1 MSTFKWNRPEVVA
14 TTVVCT
20 ATVGLVIW
28 GAVILSDRPVSQ
40 PSSAGPTVEAVEPME
55 PVDSREST
63 TYSVNPEATPPSL
76 GERDSYQ
83 VEVPATTEPPAPVNV
98 VPLAAAPES
107 ESGIPACK
115 NEDGSDEANPCLWD
129 GKTMGNKVGLSYIVF
144 NGEFYYLEGS
154 GLNTHFEGD
163 PMDLWPTGPSREFDP
178 GPLMCGVTAAP
189 ALDTDPYG
197 NNWAYCE
204 PAMVEQ

>member
-1 MSTFKWNRPEVVA
+1 MSAFRWNRPEVIA

-20 ATVGLVIW
+20 ATVGLMIW
-28 GAVILSDRPVSQ
+28 GAIIYSDGPASVSE
-40 PSSAGPTVEAVEPME
+40 PNSAGVEAVTPAE
-55 PVDSREST
+55 PVEVPVST
-63 TYSVNPEATPPSL
+63 TYSVRPDAAPLTLGDRGSYTAEAK
-76 GERDSYQ
+76 
-83 VEVPATTEPPAPVNV
+83 PPAPVNV
-98 VPLAAAPES
+98 TPPAAAPES
-107 ESGIPACK
+107 EPTIPACK

-129 GKTMGNKVGLSYIVF
+129 GKTMGNKIGLSYIVF

-189 ALDTDPYG
+189 ALDTDQYG

-204 PAMVEQ
+204 PALVEP